1 MRSERIFWHGSKR
14 METEPISCV
23 IRDRG
28 SETRR
33 RTNYCSN
40 SNDNGFIIHHTLHEQ
55 IMRRTIFFKGIKA
68 QKELSAV
75 YYINKAYIQWCE
87 ENQRALMAT
96 ENMMIFGGVKK
107 SHLGDGESAFDS
119 LINFA
124 ES

>member
-1 MRSERIFWHGSKR
+1 MKSETMFWHGPKR
-14 METEPISCV
+14 MEMEPISCV

-28 SETRR
+28 WENRGGPTTALIV
-33 RTNYCSN
+33 RTTASYT
-40 SNDNGFIIHHTLHEQ
+40 IHSVNKQCQEQ
-55 IMRRTIFFKGIKA
+55 FFKRIKA

-87 ENQRALMAT
+87 KSKSPRGNREYDD
-96 ENMMIFGGVKK
+96 FPGVKKK